1 MKIYLIISGL
11 FPEPD
16 NFRGPYVYDQVK
28 AINKSYKFDR
38 VIVFKPSLLQN
49 NENDYIYDGIE
60 VYRFNTLQV
69 PSAILPGAFDWFNIK
84 SLYKKLNSLNI
95 NVNDIA
101 VAHCHVTELGIYAN
115 ALKKRNPQIKTIL
128 QHHGF
133 DVLSLKNGRCAN
145 MNWHKKYM
153 VWYGSKICNK
163 VDINVGVSNKTLEYL
178 TSYKEIKPKQ
188 TYSLYN
194 GVDTTK
200 FYPTHIKKENSDK
213 FVIGCVGN
221 FWELKDQITLI
232 KAVEI
237 LKNKGFNN
245 ILVRFIGS
253 GATLNSCKEY
263 VENNNLKEQICFETE
278 IGHRELNNFYN
289 SLDLFVLPS
298 HWEAFGCVYT
308 EAFACGVPFIAVKG
322 QGISELIPEKD
333 IDKWLIDKGNFVSL
347 SDKIGNYI
355 TNRYKQKLTTDID
368 INYLIGNFLDFL
380 SKNYSC

>member
-1 MKIYLIISGL
+1 MKIYITITPF

-28 AINKSYKFDR
+28 AIIKSNKFDK

-49 NENDYIYDGIE
+49 NEKDYMYDGIE

-69 PSAILPGAFDWFNIK
+69 PSAILPGAFDWYNIK
-84 SLYKKLNSLNI
+84 SLFNKLKSLNI
-95 NVNDIA
+95 KFSDIS
-101 VAHCHVTELGIYAN
+101 VVHSHVTELGIYAN
-115 ALKKRNPQIKTIL
+115 ALKKKNPKIKTIL

-153 VWYGSKICNK
+153 IWYSSKICNK
-163 VDINVGVSNKTLEYL
+163 IDINIGVSNKTLEYL
-178 TSYKEIKPKQ
+178 TSYKEVKPKQ
-188 TYSLYN
+188 TYTLYN
-194 GVDTTK
+194 GVDTIK
-200 FYPTHIKKENSDK
+200 FYPTSLEKEKEK
-213 FVIGCVGN
+213 FVIGCVAN

-237 LKNKGFNN
+237 LKNKRYNN

-263 VENNNLKEQICFETE
+263 VENNGLKEQISFETE
-278 IGHRELNNFYN
+278 IGHRELNDYYN
-289 SLDLFVLPS
+289 SLDLFVLTS
-298 HWEAFGCVYT
+298 YWEAFGCVYT
-308 EAFACGVPFIAVKG
+308 EAFACGVPFIAVKE

-333 IDKWLIDKGNFVSL
+333 IDKWLIDKGDFVSL
-347 SDKIGNYI
+347 SDKIENYI
-355 TNRYKQKLTTDID
+355 NNKYKQVLTTNID
-368 INYLIGNFLDFL
+368 INYLVGNFLDFI

>member
-1 MKIYLIISGL
+1 MKIYITITPF
-11 FPEPD
+11 FPDPS

-28 AINKSYKFDR
+28 AIIKSNKFDR

-49 NENDYIYDGIE
+49 NEKDYVYDGIE

-84 SLYKKLNSLNI
+84 SLFNKLKSLNI
-95 NVNDIA
+95 KFSDIA
-101 VAHCHVTELGIYAN
+101 VAHSHVTELGIYAN
-115 ALKKRNPQIKTIL
+115 ALKKGNPEIKTIL

-153 VWYGSKICNK
+153 VWYGSRICNK
-163 VDINVGVSNKTLEYL
+163 IDINIGVSNKTLEYL
-178 TSYKEIKPKQ
+178 TSYKEVKPKQ
-188 TYSLYN
+188 TYTLYN

-200 FYPTHIKKENSDK
+200 FFPTLIKKDNDK
-213 FVIGCVGN
+213 FVIGCVAN
-221 FWELKDQITLI
+221 FWKLKDQITLI

-237 LKNKGFNN
+237 LKNKGYNN

-263 VENNNLKEQICFETE
+263 VENNNLKEQISFETE
-278 IGHRELNNFYN
+278 IGHRELNNYYN

-298 HWEAFGCVYT
+298 YWEAFGCVYT
-308 EAFACGVPFIAVKG
+308 EAYACGVPFIAVKG
-322 QGISELIPEKD
+322 QGISELIPQKD
-333 IDKWLIDKGNFVSL
+333 IDKWLIDKGDFVSL
-347 SDKIGNYI
+347 SNKIENYI
-355 TNRYKQKLTTDID
+355 KNRYNQELTTDID
-368 INYLIGNFLDFL
+368 INYLVGEFLQKLDH
-380 SKNYSC
+380 

>member
-1 MKIYLIISGL
+1 MSIYLL
-11 FPEPD
+11 ATPFFPEPD

-28 AINKSYKFDR
+28 AISKSNKFDR

-49 NENDYIYDGIE
+49 NEKDYIYDGIE

-69 PSAILPGAFDWFNIK
+69 PSSILPGAFNWFNIK
-84 SLYKKLNSLNI
+84 SLFNKLKSLNI
-95 NVNDIA
+95 KFSDIA

-115 ALKKRNPQIKTIL
+115 ALKKKNPKIKTIL

-153 VWYGSKICNK
+153 VWYGSRICNK
-163 VDINVGVSNKTLEYL
+163 VDINIGVSNKTLDYL
-178 TSYKEIKPKQ
+178 TSYKEVKPKQ
-188 TYSLYN
+188 TYTLYN

-200 FYPTHIKKENSDK
+200 FYPTSMKKEKSDK
-213 FVIGCVGN
+213 FVIGCVAN

-237 LKNKGFNN
+237 LKNKGYNN

-253 GATLNSCKEY
+253 GATLNICKEY
-263 VENNNLKEQICFETE
+263 VKNNNLTEYISFETE
-278 IGHRELNNFYN
+278 IGHRELNDYYN

-298 HWEAFGCVYT
+298 YWEAFGCVYT

-322 QGISELIPEKD
+322 QGIAELIPEKD
-333 IDKWLIDKGNFVSL
+333 IDKWLIDKGDFVSL
-347 SDKIGNYI
+347 SNKIENYI
-355 TNRYKQKLTTDID
+355 TNRYKQELTTNID
-368 INYLIGNFLDFL
+368 INYLVNEFLQKL
-380 SKNYSC
+380 IC